1 MVFAAL
7 RLGHASS
14 AFEKLTHVT
23 CCQFGKRMP
32 ARLGAWFDHVR
43 TLSDLVDLFI
53 AGPGQKAENYVLES
67 YEANAHLHQLGM
79 IGLRNVPAAV
89 LIDRAHD
96 CFSDGSV
103 VTMIC
108 PFISTGFGQKG

>member
-1 MVFAAL
+1 MIFAAL

-14 AFEKLTHVT
+14 AFEKFPHVT
-23 CCQFGKRMP
+23 CCQFGKRMS
-32 ARLGAWFDHVR
+32 ARLRARFDHVR
-43 TLSDLVDLFI
+43 SFPDLFDLVI
-53 AGPGQKAENYVLES
+53 ARPGQEAKNYVLES
-67 YEANAHLHQLGM
+67 NEANAHLHQIGM
-79 IGLRNVPAAV
+79 IGLRDIPAAV

>member
-1 MVFAAL
+1 
-7 RLGHASS
+7 
-14 AFEKLTHVT
+14 
-23 CCQFGKRMP
+23 MP
-32 ARLGAWFDHVR
+32 ARLRARFDHVR
-43 TLSDLVDLFI
+43 TFPDPFDLFI
-53 AGPGQKAENYVLES
+53 ARPGQKPENYVLES
-67 YEANAHLHQLGM
+67 YEAHAHLHQLGM
-79 IGLRNVPAAV
+79 IGLRDIPAAV

>member
-1 MVFAAL
+1 MIFAAL

-79 IGLRNVPAAV
+79 IGRRAAKV
-89 LIDRAHD
+89 GTEELHGVAVFLLAWTAGRH
-96 CFSDGSV
+96 
-103 VTMIC
+103 
-108 PFISTGFGQKG
+108 PL